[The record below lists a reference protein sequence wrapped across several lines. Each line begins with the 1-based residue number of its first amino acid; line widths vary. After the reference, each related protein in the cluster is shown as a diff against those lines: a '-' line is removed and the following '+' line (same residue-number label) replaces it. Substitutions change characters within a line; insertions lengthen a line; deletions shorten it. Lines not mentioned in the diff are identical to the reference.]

1 MLTFTGL
8 VMIVFGVLQIILF
21 FKLWGMTNDVSK
33 IKDLLETKLVN
44 MQTTKG
50 QSVIIENETDIQ
62 SSKKVEK
69 IEFLNDI
76 NIGDKVFRLSDKREM
91 IVDSIDD
98 GQYFCKGSFIEGY
111 AYYKRDEIELPIN

>member
-1 MLTFTGL
+1 MEGMLTFTGL

-76 NIGDKVFRLSDKREM
+76 NIGDKVFRLSDKKE
-91 IVDSIDD
+91 
-98 GQYFCKGSFIEGY
+98 K
-111 AYYKRDEIELPIN
+111 